1 MSEPTAAKDEQQ
13 GSGPVP
19 GDVTTEP
26 VATAAESHVAG
37 RVGPPSIA
45 QDSAADWHTPEG
57 VEQIDP
63 GAEAPAETPMM
74 GGPVSVVEPDPATFG
89 AGPYG
94 GDTPAPEARGGVKA
108 TDRGNESGGESGGAS
123 SSSGTKSSSSGTK
136 SSSSSGTKSSSSSS

>member
-74 GGPVSVVEPDPATFG
+74 VQKMGLSRPAILSSLFSLPVGLTTTGVFFEGFAFG
-89 AGPYG
+89 
-94 GDTPAPEARGGVKA
+94 
-108 TDRGNESGGESGGAS
+108 GGAVSATRPSSTPPES
-123 SSSGTKSSSSGTK
+123 SSRASRRPS
-136 SSSSSGTKSSSSSS
+136 

>member
-1 MSEPTAAKDEQQ
+1 MSEPTTTAKDEQ

-63 GAEAPAETPMM
+63 GAEAPAETPML
-74 GGPVSVVEPDPATFG
+74 GGPVSVVEPDPAYFG

-94 GDTPAPEARGGVKA
+94 GDTPAEDAPGGVKA
-108 TDRGNESGGESGGAS
+108 TDRGNESGSESGGAS
-123 SSSGTKSSSSGTK
+123 SGAKSSSSGAK
-136 SSSSSGTKSSSSSS
+136 SSSSGAKSSSSSSS